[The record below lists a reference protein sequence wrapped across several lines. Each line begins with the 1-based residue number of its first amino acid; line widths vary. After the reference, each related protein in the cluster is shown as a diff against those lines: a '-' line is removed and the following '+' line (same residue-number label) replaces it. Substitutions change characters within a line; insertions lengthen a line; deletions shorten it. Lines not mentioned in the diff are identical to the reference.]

1 MVQYARPD
9 TDISNSG
16 WLPNVGTTLWETIDE
31 VTPDDAATHML
42 ANVNNVVAEIRL
54 SDVLDPGVSTG
65 HVMRIRAIASGGGQA
80 ERVQFD
86 LYDGAALIR
95 NNTVNVSRS
104 AYTTYSY
111 TLLDVEADAIT
122 DYTNLR
128 FRFSAVFGNGETIRV
143 TWAEFEAP
151 DPTAATPVRATALE
165 IATDYNVPVRA
176 TALEIA
182 TDYNIPVRATAL
194 EAVFDYLVL
203 VRGTAV
209 ELVLDYSPTATYG
222 TFGAPFLFEATR
234 WPSGGLALEVFMRA
248 TAGTI
253 HARLYD
259 TTADAPVS
267 GSDLSTVETG
277 FTRLRSGGLP
287 LIDGHVYRVQFGKG
301 GTDGGEYMT
310 AQLVSTE

>member
-165 IATDYNVPVRA
+165 
-176 TALEIA
+176 
-182 TDYNIPVRATAL
+182 
-194 EAVFDYLVL
+194 AVFDYLVL